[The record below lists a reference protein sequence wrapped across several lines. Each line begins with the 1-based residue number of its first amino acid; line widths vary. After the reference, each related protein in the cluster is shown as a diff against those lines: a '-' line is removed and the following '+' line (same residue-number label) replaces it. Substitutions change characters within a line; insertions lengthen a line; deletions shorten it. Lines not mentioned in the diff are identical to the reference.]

1 MKKFI
6 LILFIACNANEKTI
20 EVVNKQTY
28 LNLMEQHYQIID
40 VRTPTEFDEG
50 HIEKAINVDYKGANF
65 IENISAFDK
74 SKTLLIYCR
83 SGNRSGKASIIMDSL
98 GFTKIYDLEGGFM
111 NW

>member
-6 LILFIACNANEKTI
+6 LILFIACTANENTI

-28 LNLMEQHYQIID
+28 LNLMEQQYQIID
-40 VRTPTEFDEG
+40 VRTPIEFEQG
-50 HIEKAINVDYKGANF
+50 HIEKAINVDYKEANF
-65 IENISAFDK
+65 IEKISAFDK

-83 SGNRSGKASIIMDSL
+83 SGNRSGKASKIMDSL